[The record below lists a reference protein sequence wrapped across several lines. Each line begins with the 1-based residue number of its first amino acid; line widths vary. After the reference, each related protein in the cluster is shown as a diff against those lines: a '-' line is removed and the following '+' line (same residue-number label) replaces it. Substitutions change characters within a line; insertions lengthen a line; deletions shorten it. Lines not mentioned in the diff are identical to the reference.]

1 MTIVNAIS
9 RLSYKTENRIFEN
22 TLTFGVSN
30 FDIKVILFINRR
42 WDEGSFEKIMHIL
55 YWEEKD

>member
-9 RLSYKTENRIFEN
+9 RWSYKTENRIFEN
-22 TLTFGVSN
+22 TITFGVPN
-30 FDIKVILFINRR
+30 FDIKVILFINGR
-42 WDEGSFEKIMHIL
+42 WDEGSFEKIIYIL

>member
-22 TLTFGVSN
+22 TVTFGVSN
-30 FDIKVILFINRR
+30 FDIKVILFR